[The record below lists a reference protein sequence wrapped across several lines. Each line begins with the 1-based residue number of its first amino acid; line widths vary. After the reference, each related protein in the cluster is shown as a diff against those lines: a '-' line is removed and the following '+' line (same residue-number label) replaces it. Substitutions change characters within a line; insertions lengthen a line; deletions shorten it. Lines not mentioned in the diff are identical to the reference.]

1 MMKSM
6 TRAAATLVLAASM
19 ALLAAC
25 SSLFLPGQ
33 GAPPRLFDL
42 SPKSTFPKD
51 LPKVDWQLVV
61 DVPVAARSLSTSRI
75 ALMRR
80 NMSLEYYSGAAWTD
94 VAPQLVQTRLIESF
108 ENTGKIISVGR
119 ESVSLRAD
127 YLLKTELREF
137 EAIYD
142 GGGAPTVLVRI
153 NAKLI
158 KMPQRTIIASKTTSS
173 RIKAAADDIDAIVT
187 AFDTALG
194 KVLKRIVI
202 FTMRAPGEVSKGS

>member
-1 MMKSM
+1 MTKSM
-6 TRAAATLVLAASM
+6 IRAAATLVLAGSL
-19 ALLAAC
+19 ALLTAC

-33 GAPPRLFDL
+33 GTPPRLFDL

-61 DVPVAARSLSTSRI
+61 EIPVAARSLSTSRI

-80 NMSLEYYSGAAWTD
+80 NMTLDYYSEAAWTD

-142 GGGAPTVLVRI
+142 GPGAPAVLVRI
-153 NAKLI
+153 NAKLV
-158 KMPQRTIIASKTTSS
+158 KMPQRQIIASTTASAK
-173 RIKAAADDIDAIVT
+173 IKAAADDLDAIVT

-194 KVLKRIVI
+194 KVLKRVVI
-202 FTMRAPGEVSKGS
+202 FTMRAPGKISKGS